1 MLRTI
6 GAALAATLALT
17 GIVAGP
23 GPTALGSPAPGS
35 IVLGSV
41 AAPPTPPVACPPA
54 LPITGM
60 VTATT
65 ATSVTVRYSML
76 LTPPCGYDPPIRVTL
91 YTSRQDAQQRNAP
104 VTSAVSGPQRYGDVT
119 VDGLTPATE
128 YWYRFSD
135 AHGTWDPYIIGGPAR
150 TTP

>member
-17 GIVAGP
+17 GIAAGP
-23 GPTALGSPAPGS
+23 GSPAPGS
-35 IVLGSV
+35 ITLGSPAPGPP

-65 ATSVTVRYSML
+65 STSVTVRYSML

-91 YTSRQDAQQRNAP
+91 YSGRQDAQQRNAP
-104 VTSAVSGPQRYGDVT
+104 VASAVSGPQRFGDVT